1 MKKITNKSQNKIF
14 VLLAIGAL
22 VFVLFKVLNSA
33 KNHSITEQ
41 VVLREN
47 IKVMLYVKKGCSYCN
62 MAKELLTKNKIPYE
76 AVDLSFDLDLQ
87 KKLVDKTGQVTVP
100 YVFINNKFVGGYS
113 DLLKLEKEN
122 KLWHKCRIFY
132 LY

>member
-1 MKKITNKSQNKIF
+1 
-14 VLLAIGAL
+14 
-22 VFVLFKVLNSA
+22 
-33 KNHSITEQ
+33 
-41 VVLREN
+41 
-47 IKVMLYVKKGCSYCN
+47 MLYVKKGCSYCN

-122 KLWHKCRIFY
+122 KL
-132 LY
+132 

>member
-87 KKLVDKTGQVTVP
+87 KKLVDNKTQ
-100 YVFINNKFVGGYS
+100 
-113 DLLKLEKEN
+113 KLGVVY
-122 KLWHKCRIFY
+122 R
-132 LY
+132 

>member
-1 MKKITNKSQNKIF
+1 MKKITNKVQNKVF

-22 VFVLFKVLNSA
+22 VLVLFKVLNSA

-122 KLWHKCRIFY
+122 KV
-132 LY
+132 